1 MNEKKILNA
10 FIKHFKQ
17 EDKKSSDDTI
27 KQILKQNPGV
37 KVKKVKGG
45 GFQISNPRAPS
56 SLLTNLVKRVT
67 K

>member
-1 MNEKKILNA
+1 MTED
-10 FIKHFKQ
+10 KQ

-27 KQILKQNPGV
+27 KQIKQQNPSV
-37 KVKKVKGG
+37 KVKKIKGG

-56 SLLTNLVKRVT
+56 SLLTNLIKRAT